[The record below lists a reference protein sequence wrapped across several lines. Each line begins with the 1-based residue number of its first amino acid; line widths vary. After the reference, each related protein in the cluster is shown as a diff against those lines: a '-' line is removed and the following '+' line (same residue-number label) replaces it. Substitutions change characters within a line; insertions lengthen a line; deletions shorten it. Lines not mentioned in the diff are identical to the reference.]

1 MYSPMKVLVSIACAA
16 AMAGSASADPL
27 SAADR
32 EALLES
38 LEKLKETAEGRVE
51 ARFRAAVAAYREAL
65 ASEDATMEFYLKCV
79 EKVNFDDQQ
88 KKNSAFRDWKR
99 KEADRLSSGDFRIAV
114 RAQLKWL
121 IIYLQSASK
130 GADRA
135 ALAADAQTIVDAVF
149 EDSERLRSHQEILSQ
164 AVTGTVFA
172 RAYEI
177 GGLEKIQWPQS
188 PVQLEQYYDQVVFPL
203 YRKPSGLDSLRAAW
217 LKRIRQEGVRA
228 EAAAGGGGERRN
240 GLSPAPRSPEADRF
254 TMETLPELQWQ
265 MEVDLFRSGD
275 ESGAAKRMLEH
286 ITSNITH
293 RSARAWGE
301 QFRALLTPKPAQNP
315 SPGNPEGT
323 AGSGT

>member
-1 MYSPMKVLVSIACAA
+1 MKTLVIIACAA
-16 AMAGSASADPL
+16 AMAGAIRAEQL

-38 LEKLKETAEGRVE
+38 LDKLKQNAEARVE
-51 ARFRAAVAAYREAL
+51 ARFRAAVTAYREAL
-65 ASEDATMEFYLKCV
+65 ASEDATMDFYLKCV
-79 EKVNFDDQQ
+79 EKVNFDDQP

-99 KEADRLSSGDFRIAV
+99 RESDRLSSGDFRLAL

-121 IIYLQSASK
+121 IIYLQSASD

-149 EDSERLRSHQEILSQ
+149 EDPARLRTHQETLSQ
-164 AVTGTVFA
+164 PVTGTVFA

-188 PVQLEQYYDQVVFPL
+188 PVELERYYNDVIFPL
-203 YRKPSGLDSLRAAW
+203 YRKPSGLESLRAAW
-217 LKRIRQEGVRA
+217 LKRIRQEAVRA
-228 EAAAGGGGERRN
+228 EAAGGGGGEKRN

-293 RSARAWGE
+293 RSSRAWGD
-301 QFRALLTPKPAQNP
+301 QFRALLTPRAAQNP
-315 SPGNPEGT
+315 SLGNPEDT
-323 AGSGT
+323 GS